1 MGECNEKPR
10 NNRTRLPRT
19 FVEKTPISPGRK
31 PRRLAVIAV
40 SCAVIAIA
48 GFGYWN
54 WSTGSSNA
62 QANKK
67 PGQGAVLV
75 SIATASRQD
84 VPIYLTGLGTVQALF
99 TVAIHTQVDGKL
111 QSVLFKEGQHVKK
124 ADVLAKIDPRLY
136 QAALDQAKA
145 KRAQDAATLIAA
157 EKDLARAK
165 ALALKSFDT
174 QQNVDQLQAKVDQV
188 KASILA
194 DEALIETA
202 QTQFDWTTIV
212 APSDGRIGVRLL
224 DPGNMIRASDSK
236 SLATLVLNQPSAVL
250 FTLPATA
257 LGEVRKAMKRG
268 PVEVTAFDQNN
279 RIALA
284 AGKLVLIDNV
294 IDQAAAAIRL
304 KALFPNDDDALWPGD
319 FVNARILVETRRNAL
334 TVPSAAVQSGPKGLF
349 IWVVAGNNTV
359 EPQPGAGSE
368 PLRTVHPAPCGDFA
382 DGGRAGVPRPCRIPV
397 PAGRA
402 AAAGRFPD
410 RAGDGDARGRER

>member
-1 MGECNEKPR
+1 VPPGHHGKR
-10 NNRTRLPRT
+10 KRNRTGILGA
-19 FVEKTPISPGRK
+19 VCLSI
-31 PRRLAVIAV
+31 LAVAGAFYWYRAEEAEPARGSRGGGRTVAPVSVAV
-40 SCAVIAIA
+40 
-48 GFGYWN
+48 
-54 WSTGSSNA
+54 
-62 QANKK
+62 
-67 PGQGAVLV
+67 
-75 SIATASRQD
+75 ASRQD
-84 VPIYLTGLGTVQALF
+84 VPIYLTGIGSVQAYFTIDIRAKVDGELQEVLF
-99 TVAIHTQVDGKL
+99 T
-111 QSVLFKEGQHVKK
+111 EGQHVKK
-124 ADVLAKIDPRLY
+124 GDVLAKIDPRLY

-145 KRAQDAATLIAA
+145 KRAQDAAALVAA
-157 EKDLARAK
+157 EKDLARART
-165 ALALKSFDT
+165 LALKSFDT
-174 QQNVDQLQAKVDQV
+174 QQNVDQLQAKVDQL

-202 QTQFDWTTIV
+202 QTQFDYTTIV
-212 APSDGRIGVRLL
+212 APSDGRIGMRLI

-250 FTLPATA
+250 FTLPATS
-257 LGEVRKAMKRG
+257 LGEVREAMKRG

-359 EPQPGAGSE
+359 EPQPIEVG
-368 PLRTVHPAPCGDFA
+368 PANGDLTI
-382 DGGRAGVPRPCRIPV
+382 V
-397 PAGRA
+397 
-402 AAAGRFPD
+402 AAGLSEGD
-410 RAGDGDARGRER
+410 RVVTAGQYKLQAKAPVVMASLPPASGRGK

>member
-1 MGECNEKPR
+1 VPPGHDGRRKW
-10 NNRTRLPRT
+10 NRAGILGA
-19 FVEKTPISPGRK
+19 VCLSI
-31 PRRLAVIAV
+31 LAVAGAFYLYRAQEAEPARGPRGGGRAAAPVSVAV
-40 SCAVIAIA
+40 
-48 GFGYWN
+48 
-54 WSTGSSNA
+54 
-62 QANKK
+62 
-67 PGQGAVLV
+67 
-75 SIATASRQD
+75 ASKQD
-84 VPIYLTGLGTVQALF
+84 VPIYLTGIGSVQAYFTIDIRAKVDGELQEVLF
-99 TVAIHTQVDGKL
+99 T
-111 QSVLFKEGQHVKK
+111 EGQHVKK
-124 ADVLAKIDPRLY
+124 GDVLAKIDPRLY

-145 KRAQDAATLIAA
+145 KRAQDAAALVAA
-157 EKDLARAK
+157 EKDLARART
-165 ALALKSFDT
+165 LALKSFDT
-174 QQNVDQLQAKVDQV
+174 QQNVDQLQAKVDQL

-202 QTQFDWTTIV
+202 QTQFDYTTIV
-212 APSDGRIGVRLL
+212 APSDGRIGMRLI

-349 IWVVAGNNTV
+349 TWVVASNNTV
-359 EPQPGAGSE
+359 EPHPIEVGPAIGDLTIVASGLTEGDRVVTAGQYKLQAKAPVVMASL
-368 PLRTVHPAPCGDFA
+368 PPASGS
-382 DGGRAGVPRPCRIPV
+382 GK
-397 PAGRA
+397 
-402 AAAGRFPD
+402 
-410 RAGDGDARGRER
+410 